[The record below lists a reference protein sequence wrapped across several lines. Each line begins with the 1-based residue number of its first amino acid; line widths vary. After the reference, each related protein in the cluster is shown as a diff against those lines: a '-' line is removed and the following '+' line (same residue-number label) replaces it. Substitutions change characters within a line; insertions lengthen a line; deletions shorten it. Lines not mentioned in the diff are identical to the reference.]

1 MSAPAPLLYPLATLL
16 AEPAGT
22 ERRYE
27 IHGAT
32 IELPDELRLTEPI
45 DGRVKITRTNR
56 GVLVDAEITTA
67 IAGSCSRCLRDIEIP
82 MRVVIREEALPRVDI
97 ATGKPIHADDEP
109 DVARLTDH
117 HELDLA
123 ALAGEAISLNEPI
136 APLCEPDC
144 PGLCITCGERLGP
157 GHQAHEEEDIDPR
170 LAALRGFRVDGEGES
185 E

>member
-1 MSAPAPLLYPLATLL
+1 MTAPVPLTYPMAGLL

-32 IELPDELRLTEPI
+32 IPLPDDLRLTEPI
-45 DGRVKITRTNR
+45 DGRLKVTRTNR
-56 GVLVDAEITTA
+56 GLLVDAQLSTA

-82 MRVVIREEALPRVDI
+82 TQVEIHEEVLPVVDI
-97 ATGKPIHADDEP
+97 ATGRALAHDDEP
-109 DVARLTDH
+109 EVARLTDH
-117 HELDLA
+117 HELDFGT
-123 ALAGEAISLNEPI
+123 LAGEAISLNEPI

-157 GHQAHEEEDIDPR
+157 GHTEHDEADIDPR
-170 LAALRGFRVDGEGES
+170 LAALQAFRVDGEGES

>member
-1 MSAPAPLLYPLATLL
+1 MTAQVPLTYPLASLL

-32 IELPDELRLTEPI
+32 IALPDDLRLTEPI
-45 DGRVKITRTNR
+45 EGRLRITRTNR
-56 GVLVDAEITTA
+56 GVLVDATLTTA
-67 IAGSCSRCLRDIEIP
+67 IAATCSRCLRDTESPLSIEIHEEVLP
-82 MRVVIREEALPRVDI
+82 VVDV
-97 ATGKPIHADDEP
+97 ATGRALDRDTEP
-109 DVARLTDH
+109 EVARLTDH
-117 HELDLA
+117 HELDFG

-157 GHQAHEEEDIDPR
+157 GHVEHDEVEVDPR
-170 LAALRGFRVDGEGES
+170 LAALQAFRVDAEGES